1 MPYPALPPEP
11 PALVSVPESEG
22 HSSFACPAI
31 AAPPPPS
38 SPLRP
43 APVCSPQT
51 TDQLLQ
57 PALSPS
63 TNRTVTY
70 SVTPSDLTQLSPA
83 TVSQQPSDSETLPI
97 REQTKTDRPIEG
109 TPEPEIAP
117 ESAPEILAEP
127 SPEKQPDVLE
137 VTGDRQ
143 DYDTLKQVLSAV
155 GNVLL
160 RFRKAELT
168 ADRVRTTVQD
178 RQVVAEG
185 QVKLTRGNQVLE
197 GERLEYSLEQNRG
210 VFFKPT
216 GTISFPTSD
225 RDFSLDT
232 TSTNTTGSTPL
243 DPLSDPR
250 QTDQTVES
258 GTGIQTVRF
267 EADRIEFV
275 DGAWTATNIRIT
287 SDPFSPPELEIR
299 ADEARL
305 TRVSET
311 EDEVKLKRPRLV
323 FDQNV
328 SIPLLRS
335 SIRLGRGRQDPFGF
349 QVGFDDRDRGGLF
362 LGGRFTPFT
371 GEKFNLTLTPQLF
384 LGRLI
389 NRSFD
394 VTDPDVYGFTAT
406 LGSQLTPTTS
416 FDAFFSL
423 NTINITNAANNIRGR
438 LRLQQQLG
446 DHRLSLE
453 SAYRERSLNGSLGEQ
468 EILNR
473 NSLILTSPT
482 LRLGKTGLDL
492 DYRVAAEYITAVS
505 DDPSLGD
512 PASLGRFQGSLALG
526 RSFTLWQ
533 GKTLPPTATE
543 GLRYTSEPVLPT
555 LRLVTRLTGTATGYT
570 SGDTQTTLIG
580 SARLEG
586 QFGHFSRPYLDYTS
600 FNVGYAQVLQGGS
613 SPFLFDRVVDQQVL
627 SAGILQHIYGPFRLG
642 FQTSLN
648 LDTGNF
654 FNSDFILDYSRR
666 TYGITLRFNPELE
679 AVSLLFR
686 VGGFNFVGNRGPHS
700 SPEVGVVEA
709 GVQETNDPF

>member
-22 HSSFACPAI
+22 RSSFPHLAQPADQRSLPTVFSSV
-31 AAPPPPS
+31 AELPPS
-38 SPLRP
+38 YSV
-43 APVCSPQT
+43 APGSEIQLAQATVAPQT
-51 TDQLLQ
+51 PNPET
-57 PALSPS
+57 SPKQDEGS
-63 TNRTVTY
+63 GVDER
-70 SVTPSDLTQLSPA
+70 
-83 TVSQQPSDSETLPI
+83 SE
-97 REQTKTDRPIEG
+97 TDRPSKSL
-109 TPEPEIAP
+109 PEPALETGP
-117 ESAPEILAEP
+117 ELRPGEPPEAEQLP
-127 SPEKQPDVLE
+127 SVLE

-143 DYDTLKQVLSAV
+143 DFDTLKRVLSAV

-160 RFRKAELT
+160 RFREAELT
-168 ADRVRTTVQD
+168 ADRIRTTVQD

-185 QVKLTRGNQVLE
+185 QVTLTRGKQVLQ
-197 GERLEYSLEQNRG
+197 GERLEYSLDQNRG
-210 VFFKPT
+210 IFFKPS
-216 GTISFPTSD
+216 GTISFPTSE

-267 EADRIEFV
+267 EADRIDFI
-275 DGAWTATNIRIT
+275 DGVWTATNIRIT
-287 SDPFSPPELEIR
+287 NDPFSPPELEIR

-323 FDQNV
+323 FDQGV
-328 SIPLLRS
+328 SIPLLRN

-349 QVGFDDRDRGGLF
+349 QVGFDNEDRGGLF
-362 LGGRFTPFT
+362 LGGRFSPFT
-371 GEKFNLTLTPQLF
+371 GQKFNLTFTPQLF

-389 NRSFD
+389 NREFD
-394 VTDPDVYGFTAT
+394 VTDPEVYGFTAA
-406 LGSQLTPTTS
+406 LSSQLSPTTN
-416 FDAFFSL
+416 FDAFLSL
-423 NTINITNAANNIRGR
+423 NTIDITNAADNLRGR
-438 LRLQQQLG
+438 LRLRQQLG
-446 DHRLSLE
+446 NHQLSLE

-473 NSLILTSPT
+473 NGLILTSPT
-482 LRLGKTGLDL
+482 FRLGKSGLDL
-492 DYRVAAEYITAVS
+492 NYRVAAEYVTAVS

-512 PASLGRFQGSLALG
+512 PANLGRFQGSLTLG

-533 GKTLPPTATE
+533 GKTLPATATE
-543 GLRYTSEPVLPT
+543 GLRYTPEPVRPN

-580 SARLEG
+580 AARLEG

-600 FNVGYAQVLQGGS
+600 FNVGYSQVFQGGS

-627 SAGILQHIYGPFRLG
+627 SAGILQHIYGPFRFG

-648 LDTGNF
+648 LENGNF

-666 TYGITLRFNPELE
+666 TYGLTLRISPELE
-679 AVSLLFR
+679 AASLLFR
-686 VGGFNFVGNRGPHS
+686 VGGFNFVGNRGPLT